1 MVEKFN
7 VRFNAKISEQQ
18 LERFKMLA
26 EVETSG
32 NTSVL
37 FRQMIDKK
45 WLSAKRQGLVPPKKE
60 GKECDHLN
68 G

>member
-18 LERFKMLA
+18 LERFKLLA
-26 EVETSG
+26 EVKTSG

-37 FRQMIDKK
+37 FRQTIDKM
-45 WLSAKRQGLVPPKKE
+45 WLAAKRQGLVPPKKE
-60 GKECDHLN
+60 GGK
-68 G
+68 